1 VWSVGNTD
9 NPLYDTLSVKIFS
22 LMLGFECGIPY
33 IYRVIREIDMTQPHI
48 TRTWLHYGQS
58 IVLVLFPNGVER
70 VMLRKA
76 FTAMMANGV
85 WTLNHK

>member
-1 VWSVGNTD
+1 
-9 NPLYDTLSVKIFS
+9 
-22 LMLGFECGIPY
+22 
-33 IYRVIREIDMTQPHI
+33 MTEPHI

-85 WTLNHK
+85 WTLNHN